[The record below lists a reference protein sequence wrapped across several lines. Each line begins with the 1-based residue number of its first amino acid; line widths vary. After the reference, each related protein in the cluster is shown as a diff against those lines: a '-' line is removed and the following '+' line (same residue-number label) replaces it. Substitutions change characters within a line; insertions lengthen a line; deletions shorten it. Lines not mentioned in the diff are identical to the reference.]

1 MLTQTREIKN
11 RKSNFEFSYINFEM
25 FLWNIN
31 LKTQPKFLK
40 SRIHDKVH
48 F

>member
-1 MLTQTREIKN
+1 MFTQTREIKN
-11 RKSNFEFSYINFEM
+11 RKSNFEFSYIFEM

-31 LKTQPKFLK
+31 LMTQPKFLK